1 MREPKAIF
9 GLFFYDFFSFRPH
22 PACLSSVCRLFPI
35 YIYNVCVFLFVCFWF
50 VSCFP
55 PVPLRS
61 LWSLPG
67 GCEHRPERVRGC
79 YPLGSGGCVPLWAR
93 PFGNAPAIG
102 SPPPSSRLSVLLS
115 FFLLR
120 VVRAV
125 ARAPFRECARNRLA
139 PPLSWSTV
147 LLHLNP

>member
-1 MREPKAIF
+1 MC
-9 GLFFYDFFSFRPH
+9 
-22 PACLSSVCRLFPI
+22 ACSYL
-35 YIYNVCVFLFVCFWF
+35 CVFGSSLV
-50 VSCFP
+50 FP
-55 PVPLRS
+55 LSPPPCGLPPLRS

-79 YPLGSGGCVPLWAR
+79 YPLGSVGFVPLRAR

-102 SPPPSSRLSVLLS
+102 APPPSPRLSVLLS

-139 PPLSWSTV
+139 PPSSWSTV
-147 LLHLNP
+147 LRHLNP